1 MKRLCLALLVIILA
15 SMLVG
20 CGPTDSPEQAAR
32 EWLDALL
39 NLDGN
44 KLAER
49 TCDAQE
55 EDVQS
60 GAIWRSAIAAFG
72 EMLTGQREQ
81 ADISDLQFVTISK
94 SGDTAQVRVT
104 GEIRTA
110 VLAIA
115 QKQQVDE
122 TWQMVREGGKWKW
135 CGP

>member
-1 MKRLCLALLVIILA
+1 MKRLSLALLVIILA
-15 SMLVG
+15 SMLAG
-20 CGPTDSPEQAAR
+20 CGPADSPEKAAK
-32 EWLDALL
+32 EWLEAWA

-49 TCDAQE
+49 TCDAQQE
-55 EDVQS
+55 TVQS
-60 GAIWRSAIAAFG
+60 GAIWLSAFAALGQMF
-72 EMLTGQREQ
+72 TGQRTQ
-81 ADISDLQFVTISK
+81 ADISDLRFVTISR
-94 SGDTAQVRVT
+94 SDDTAQVRVT